1 MVESYDSRTTILRKS
16 QRRVG
21 LHDLRIVST
30 LDGYIH
36 DPLLLCERCDVICCG
51 PVSVRLILG
60 VKIKVKV
67 GLTGSYI
74 ALVNLHGRRRTARF
88 DNLRNGS

>member
-1 MVESYDSRTTILRKS
+1 MVESYDSRTTILRQP

-36 DPLLLCERCDVICCG
+36 DPLLLRDAM
-51 PVSVRLILG
+51 L
-60 VKIKVKV
+60 
-67 GLTGSYI
+67 
-74 ALVNLHGRRRTARF
+74 ARHAVAQCMS
-88 DNLRNGS
+88 D